1 MEALLL
7 IIVVAFIALIIYG
20 LWEPVAAIGL
30 FVLEWIKALWPFLL
44 GCFIGIP
51 IWIAG
56 AKDVGNFL
64 VIAGLIGNIIWWKL
78 MPKER

>member
-7 IIVVAFIALIIYG
+7 IIVVAFIAFIIYA

-30 FVLEWIKALWPFLL
+30 FIFVWMRAIWPFLL

-51 IWIAG
+51 IWLTG
-56 AKDVGNFL
+56 AKTLGNFL
-64 VIAGLIGNIIWWKL
+64 VIGGLVGNIIYWKK
-78 MPKER
+78 MRKKR

>member
-30 FVLEWIKALWPFLL
+30 FLFMWIKAFWPFLL
-44 GCFIGIP
+44 GCFIGVP
-51 IWIAG
+51 IWLTGEKA
-56 AKDVGNFL
+56 VGNFL
-64 VIAGLIGNIIWWKL
+64 VVAGLLGNIIWWKK